1 MNMEF
6 IYIKPALKMPA
17 YEEIVQKKGVSD
29 SAVAYIGDDLPDIPV
44 MRRAGLAVQFLES
57 TGHEPGAGA
66 ATQDVRAS
74 PGSLSVGAPGQE
86 KSWRP
91 QPQTTLSGEKG
102 SGVSPL

>member
-6 IYIKPALKMPA
+6 IYMKPALKMPA
-17 YEEIVQKKGVSD
+17 YEEIVPKRGCL
-29 SAVAYIGDDLPDIPV
+29 IGDHLPDIPV
-44 MRRAGLAVQFLES
+44 MRRADFAVQFLES

-74 PGSLSVGAPGQE
+74 PGSPSVGAPGQE

-91 QPQTTLSGEKG
+91 QPQTTL
-102 SGVSPL
+102 